1 MKRYAIDTNIF
12 VYAHNIRATKH
23 KEAKAF
29 IERVMNERD
38 ADGKLSVCIPA
49 QVLIE
54 FISAVT
60 SQRVEKPLTIA
71 QATSVVKKYLDSDI
85 DILLQR
91 GTYFQNFIE
100 LMESTTAR
108 KRIFDVALAATLK
121 DYGISGIY
129 TANVDDFASF
139 DFLEVINPLNP

>member
-38 ADGKLSVCIPA
+38 ADGKLSVYIPA

-60 SQRVEKPLTIA
+60 SQRVEKPLTID
-71 QATSVVKKYLDSDI
+71 QAISVVIAIFTSVKYSPV
-85 DILLQR
+85 
-91 GTYFQNFIE
+91 G
-100 LMESTTAR
+100 
-108 KRIFDVALAATLK
+108 
-121 DYGISGIY
+121 
-129 TANVDDFASF
+129 
-139 DFLEVINPLNP
+139 

>member
-1 MKRYAIDTNIF
+1 MLTIF
-12 VYAHNIRATKH
+12 VLLGTEKRKPLPL
-23 KEAKAF
+23 
-29 IERVMNERD
+29 RVMDERD
-38 ADGKLSVCIPA
+38 ADGKLYVCIPA

-71 QATSVVKKYLDSDI
+71 QATRVVKKYLDSDV

-91 GTYFQNFIE
+91 GTYFQKFIE

-121 DYGISGIY
+121 EYGISGIY

-139 DFLEVINPLNP
+139 DFLEVINPLNV

>member
-1 MKRYAIDTNIF
+1 MKGMPMVSY
-12 VYAHNIRATKH
+12 
-23 KEAKAF
+23 
-29 IERVMNERD
+29 
-38 ADGKLSVCIPA
+38 LSVFLHKL
-49 QVLIE
+49 LIE

-71 QATSVVKKYLDSDI
+71 QATSVVEKYLDSDV

-91 GTYFQNFIE
+91 GTYFRNFIE

-139 DFLEVINPLNP
+139 DFLEVINPLNA